1 MMLSDRRLEYIF
13 QRCGAIPHV
22 EIIRSAAGSRRTCRS
37 GSPPEFCEMV
47 QKYHPIFM
55 NTHFNHPSELTPAA
69 VAALDRLS
77 RAGVSLGC
85 QTCCSRG

>member
-1 MMLSDRRLEYIF
+1 
-13 QRCGAIPHV
+13 
-22 EIIRSAAGSRRTCRS
+22 
-37 GSPPEFCEMV
+37 MV

-85 QTCCSRG
+85 QTVLLK